1 MLIRP
6 LFEEL
11 IGVPDVTTAWAGGT
25 VNLDAFVTVRG
36 DIAHRGRH
44 ADYMKIGD
52 LEAYMAQIRSYAVE
66 TDNFLSDH
74 LRSTTPAGYKPWN
87 KTK

>member
-1 MLIRP
+1 M
-6 LFEEL
+6 
-11 IGVPDVTTAWAGGT
+11 PDVTTAWAGGT